1 MNSNLSSG
9 KGLTKSYHYSLSL
22 FPSLLV
28 NSKDEIRSFV
38 EKFFY
43 ILLDCIVD
51 KIGSDLMENWRGYN
65 QVKECIKVWSQN
77 WLEHSLIVCHDLQ
90 QS

>member
-38 EKFFY
+38 EKFFLY
-43 ILLDCIVD
+43 FVRLH
-51 KIGSDLMENWRGYN
+51 RG
-65 QVKECIKVWSQN
+65 QN
-77 WLEHSLIVCHDLQ
+77 WFRFDGKLKRLQ
-90 QS
+90 SS